1 MDPVA
6 VLFNPSSGRG
16 KSERKRGQIEAKL
29 NQYAIPYKWFDSRNK
44 AHLIELAQTAAQS
57 FPVIVAVGG
66 DSTFQLIATEV
77 LSSETDPAL
86 TIAATG
92 SSNDIACVL
101 GWPEL
106 DSLCKAIRDGRDR
119 RMDVGLLEFKGGS
132 AKVYFMGALSLGLG
146 VEVNRF
152 VAGFWRRFPLAAKGG
167 GFMQTVAGI
176 FGIKDSFKY
185 NRVPLKAKL
194 KWERFER
201 EMDFSLMVFANIPLY
216 AGGVEVTPGVTAFDG
231 KINCCVISSDNFLQ
245 TLLIGIRARKGRHI
259 SSDNVQII
267 SDTAFEIIS
276 PDNID
281 LQYDGEIINS
291 VKAFKVSIL
300 PAALK
305 VLV

>member
-16 KSERKRGQIEAKL
+16 KSKRKRGQIEAKF
-29 NQYAIPYKWFDSRNK
+29 NQYGIPYKWFTSCNE

-57 FPVIVAVGG
+57 FLVIIAVGG
-66 DSTFQLIATEV
+66 DTTFQLIATEV
-77 LSSETDPAL
+77 LSTDTDPIL
-86 TIAATG
+86 TMVATG
-92 SSNDIACVL
+92 SANDIASVL
-101 GWPEL
+101 GWSEL
-106 DSLCKAIRDGRDR
+106 DSLCEAIRAGRDR
-119 RMDVGLLEFKGGS
+119 RMDVGLLEIKGGS
-132 AKVYFMGALSLGLG
+132 AKVYFIGALSLGLG

-167 GFMQTVAGI
+167 DFMQTVAGI

-194 KWERFER
+194 KCARFER
-201 EMDFSLMVFANIPLY
+201 EMDFSLMVFANIPSY
-216 AGGVEVTPGVTAFDG
+216 AGGLELTPGVTAFDG
-231 KINCCVISSDNFLQ
+231 KIDCCVISSDNFLE
-245 TLLIGIRARKGRHI
+245 TLLIGLRARKGRHI

-267 SDTAFEIIS
+267 SDSAFEVIF
-276 PDNID
+276 PDNSD

>member
-16 KSERKRGQIEAKL
+16 KSKRRRGQIEAKF
-29 NQYAIPYKWFDSRNK
+29 NQYAIPYNWFSSRNES
-44 AHLIELAQTAAQS
+44 HLKELAQTAAQS

-66 DSTFQLIATEV
+66 DSTFQLIAAEV
-77 LSSETDPAL
+77 LLSDTDPAL
-86 TIAATG
+86 TMVATG
-92 SSNDIACVL
+92 SSNDIACGL
-101 GWPEL
+101 GWSEL
-106 DSLCKAIRDGRDR
+106 DSLCEAIRAGRDR
-119 RMDVGLLEFKGGS
+119 RMDVGLLELKGES

-152 VAGFWRRFPLAAKGG
+152 VAGFWRRYPLAAKGG
-167 GFMQTVAGI
+167 GFMQTVAGV
-176 FGIKDSFKY
+176 FGIKEFFKY

-201 EMDFSLMVFANIPLY
+201 EMDFSLIVFANIPSY
-216 AGGVEVTPGVTAFDG
+216 AGGLELTPGVTAFDG
-231 KINCCVISSDNFLQ
+231 KIDCCVISSDNFWQ
-245 TLLIGIRARKGRHI
+245 TLLIGLRARKGRHI
-259 SSDNVQII
+259 SSDKVQII
-267 SDTAFEIIS
+267 SGTAFEVIFS
-276 PDNID
+276 DNID

>member
-16 KSERKRGQIEAKL
+16 KSKRRRGQIEAKF
-29 NQYAIPYKWFDSRNK
+29 NQYAIPYKWFSSRNE
-44 AHLIELAQTAAQS
+44 AHLKELAQTAAQS

-66 DSTFQLIATEV
+66 DSTFQLIAAEV
-77 LSSETDPAL
+77 LLTDADPAL
-86 TIAATG
+86 TMAATG
-92 SSNDIACVL
+92 SSNDIACGL
-101 GWPEL
+101 GWSEL
-106 DSLCKAIRDGRDR
+106 DSLCEAIRAGRDR
-119 RMDVGLLEFKGGS
+119 RMDVGLLELKGES
-132 AKVYFMGALSLGLG
+132 AKIYFMGALSLGLG

-152 VAGFWRRFPLAAKGG
+152 VAGFWRRYPLAAKGG
-167 GFMQTVAGI
+167 GFMQTVAGV
-176 FGIKDSFKY
+176 FGIKEFFKY

-201 EMDFSLMVFANIPLY
+201 EMDFSLIVFANIPSY
-216 AGGVEVTPGVTAFDG
+216 AGGLELTPGVTAFDG
-231 KINCCVISSDNFLQ
+231 KIDCCVISSDNFWQ
-245 TLLIGIRARKGRHI
+245 TLLIGLRARKGRHI
-259 SSDNVQII
+259 SSDKVQII
-267 SDTAFEIIS
+267 SGTAFEVIFS
-276 PDNID
+276 DNID

>member
-16 KSERKRGQIEAKL
+16 KSKRRRGQIEAKF
-29 NQYAIPYKWFDSRNK
+29 NQYDIPYKWFSSRNE
-44 AHLIELAQTAAQS
+44 AHLKELAQTAAQS

-66 DSTFQLIATEV
+66 DSTFQLIAAEV
-77 LSSETDPAL
+77 LLTDADPAL
-86 TIAATG
+86 TMAATG
-92 SSNDIACVL
+92 SSNDIACGL
-101 GWPEL
+101 GWSEL
-106 DSLCKAIRDGRDR
+106 DSLCEAIRAGRDR
-119 RMDVGLLEFKGGS
+119 RMDVGLLELKGES
-132 AKVYFMGALSLGLG
+132 AKIYFMGALSLGLG

-152 VAGFWRRFPLAAKGG
+152 VAGFWRRYPLAAKGG
-167 GFMQTVAGI
+167 GFMQTVAGV
-176 FGIKDSFKY
+176 FGIKEFFKY

-201 EMDFSLMVFANIPLY
+201 EMDFSLIVFANIPSY
-216 AGGVEVTPGVTAFDG
+216 AGGLELTPEVTAFDG
-231 KINCCVISSDNFLQ
+231 KIDCCVISSDNFWQ
-245 TLLIGIRARKGRHI
+245 TLLIGLRARKGRHI
-259 SSDNVQII
+259 SSDKVQII
-267 SDTAFEIIS
+267 SGTAFEVIFS
-276 PDNID
+276 DNID

>member
-66 DSTFQLIATEV
+66 DSTFQLIASEV

-86 TIAATG
+86 AIAATG

-194 KWERFER
+194 KCKRFE
-201 EMDFSLMVFANIPLY
+201 EKWIFPLW
-216 AGGVEVTPGVTAFDG
+216 
-231 KINCCVISSDNFLQ
+231 C
-245 TLLIGIRARKGRHI
+245 LLIFLYMREG
-259 SSDNVQII
+259 
-267 SDTAFEIIS
+267 
-276 PDNID
+276 
-281 LQYDGEIINS
+281 
-291 VKAFKVSIL
+291 
-300 PAALK
+300 
-305 VLV
+305 

>member
-16 KSERKRGQIEAKL
+16 KSKRKRGQIEAKFK
-29 NQYAIPYKWFDSRNK
+29 QYAIPSKWFVSRNK

-57 FPVIVAVGG
+57 FPVIIAVGG
-66 DSTFQLIATEV
+66 DTTFQLIAAEV
-77 LSSETDPAL
+77 LSSDTDPAMAM
-86 TIAATG
+86 AATG
-92 SSNDIACVL
+92 SANDIAFGL
-101 GWPEL
+101 GWSEL
-106 DSLCKAIRDGRDR
+106 DSLCETIRAGRER
-119 RMDVGLLEFKGGS
+119 RMDVGLLEIIGGS
-132 AKVYFMGALSLGLG
+132 NKVYFIGALSLGLG

-152 VAGFWRRFPLAAKGG
+152 VAGFWRRFPLAAKGR
-167 GFMQTVAGI
+167 GFVQTGAGI

-194 KWERFER
+194 KCERFER
-201 EMDFSLMVFANIPLY
+201 EIDFSLMVFANIPSY
-216 AGGVEVTPGVTAFDG
+216 AGGLELTPGVTAFDG
-231 KINCCVISSDNFLQ
+231 KIDCCVVSSDNFLQ
-245 TLLIGIRARKGRHI
+245 TLLIGLRARKGRHI
-259 SSDNVQII
+259 SSNNVQII
-267 SDTAFEIIS
+267 SDTAFEINF

>member
-1 MDPVA
+1 
-6 VLFNPSSGRG
+6 
-16 KSERKRGQIEAKL
+16 
-29 NQYAIPYKWFDSRNK
+29 
-44 AHLIELAQTAAQS
+44 
-57 FPVIVAVGG
+57 
-66 DSTFQLIATEV
+66 
-77 LSSETDPAL
+77 
-86 TIAATG
+86 
-92 SSNDIACVL
+92 
-101 GWPEL
+101 
-106 DSLCKAIRDGRDR
+106 
-119 RMDVGLLEFKGGS
+119 
-132 AKVYFMGALSLGLG
+132 
-146 VEVNRF
+146 
-152 VAGFWRRFPLAAKGG
+152 
-167 GFMQTVAGI
+167 
-176 FGIKDSFKY
+176 
-185 NRVPLKAKL
+185 
-194 KWERFER
+194 
-201 EMDFSLMVFANIPLY
+201 MVFANIPLY